1 MKSLKN
7 LCLFVVAAT
16 MAALQKPAARVGAAF
31 TGLTLAGTS
40 AMAQTATNPIV
51 VLLES
56 IDLVTVA
63 AAIGVIALV
72 IVGIA
77 LAMKGP
83 DVSKRVIRK
92 V

>member
-1 MKSLKN
+1 MR
-7 LCLFVVAAT
+7 LFKQAQKYGSKALVVAA
-16 MAALQKPAARVGAAF
+16 AATLGAS
-31 TGLTLAGTS
+31 S

-51 VLLES
+51 QMLE
-56 IDLVTVA
+56 
-63 AAIGVIALV
+63 AIGLDGTTASVIAAGLI

-83 DVSKRVIRK
+83 DVAKRVIRK

>member
-7 LCLFVVAAT
+7 LLAAT
-16 MAALQKPAARVGAAF
+16 LAHASDLVQKPAARVGAAF
-31 TGLTLAGTS
+31 TGLTLAATT